1 MKVVIEID
9 EKHISELV
17 SGEIAR
23 RIVEDNKYEG
33 REAKFGIREGTDKAI
48 KKYIY
53 ENKDKIIERVVE
65 RASIEIVRKGLPKLL
80 DKVIKEDL
88 T

>member
-33 REAKFGIREGTDKAI
+33 REAKFGIRDGTDKAI

>member
-23 RIVEDNKYEG
+23 RIVEDNTYEG
-33 REAKFGIREGTDKAI
+33 REAKFGIRDGTDKAI